1 MTFFTHPVLQQFIA
15 NYGYWAIALVVGIE
29 SMGVPLPGETILVLA
44 AIYAAAD
51 PSLNIWLVIAAAA
64 IGSIIGDN
72 MGYFIGQRYAY
83 ALLLRYGRHIGMS
96 TPRIKVGQY
105 LFRKHGGKVV
115 FFGRFIALLRIL
127 AAFLAGV
134 NRMPWREFLA
144 ANAAGAILWASVFGI
159 GGYCFGRLLLQLHRS
174 LAPAVF
180 TLAVIGFFGISYLIR
195 RHENRLTEAAERAIP
210 GPLESFIRAT
220 PEPSR

>member
-1 MTFFTHPVLQQFIA
+1 MLHQFVA
-15 NYGYWAIALVVGIE
+15 TYGYWAIALVVGAE
-29 SMGVPLPGETILVLA
+29 SMGLPLPGETILVLA

-51 PSLNIWLVIAAAA
+51 PSMNIWCVIAAAA

-72 MGYFIGQRYAY
+72 MGYWIGQRYAY
-83 ALLLRYGRHIGMS
+83 GLLLRYGRHIGMS
-96 TPRIKVGQY
+96 PARIKVGQY

-144 ANAAGAILWASVFGI
+144 ANAAGAILWAGVFGI
-159 GGYCFGRLLLQLHRS
+159 GGYCFGRLLLQLHAS
-174 LAPAVF
+174 LAPVVF
-180 TLAVIGFFGISYLIR
+180 TLAVIGFFGVSYLIR
-195 RHENRLTEAAERAIP
+195 RHEHRLTEAAERAIP

-220 PEPSR
+220 PEPLR

>member
-1 MTFFTHPVLQQFIA
+1 VTFFTHPVLQQFIA

-51 PSLNIWLVIAAAA
+51 PNLNIWLVIAAAA

-174 LAPAVF
+174 LAPVVF

-210 GPLESFIRAT
+210 GPLEAFIRAT